1 MKKDKR
7 IIQAIVV
14 IIIVGIG
21 WVHNLDRNS
30 FIYKQISPVT
40 ANWRNNAEKSDTL
53 QANEGSFYI
62 FTRDIIYTSIDHLIS
77 NL

>member
-14 IIIVGIG
+14 VIIVGIG
-21 WVHNLDRNS
+21 WVHNLDKNS
-30 FIYKQISPVT
+30 FMYRQISPVT
-40 ANWRNNAEKSDTL
+40 ANWNNSIEKTDTL
-53 QANEGSFYI
+53 QANEGSFYS
-62 FTRDIIYTSIDHLIS
+62 FTRDIIKSGIDHLIS

>member
-21 WVHNLDRNS
+21 WLNNLDRNS
-30 FIYKQISPVT
+30 FMYKQINPVT
-40 ANWRNNAEKSDTL
+40 ADWSNNIEKPDTL
-53 QANEGSFYI
+53 QANESSFYT
-62 FTRDIIYTSIDHLIS
+62 FTRDIIKSGIDHLIS

>member
-21 WVHNLDRNS
+21 WVHNLDKNS
-30 FIYKQISPVT
+30 FMYKQISPMT
-40 ANWRNNAEKSDTL
+40 ANWSNNIEKPDTL
-53 QANEGSFYI
+53 QANESSFYS
-62 FTRDIIYTSIDHLIS
+62 FSRDIIKSGIDHLIS